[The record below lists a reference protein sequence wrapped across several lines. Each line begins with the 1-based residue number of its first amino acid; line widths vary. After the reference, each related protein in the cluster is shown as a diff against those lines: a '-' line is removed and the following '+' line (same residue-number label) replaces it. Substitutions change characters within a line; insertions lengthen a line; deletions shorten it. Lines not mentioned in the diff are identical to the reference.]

1 MNERI
6 LVIEDEPD
14 IRDMIAYNLSKEGF
28 RVTALASG
36 EEGLKSAQNQAP
48 DLVVLDLML
57 PGVYGL
63 DVCKLLKSDNRTAGV
78 PIIMLTARTEESD
91 VISGLE
97 VGADDYV
104 IKPFSPRLL
113 VARIRAR
120 LRERT
125 DEPEKIQKKINLKRI
140 SMDRSR
146 HSVEVDGKPITLTP
160 TEFKLLWMLAKNP
173 GLVFS
178 RYEIVNSVKGEDAIV
193 TDRSVDVQIVG
204 LRKKLCSCADYIET
218 VRGVGYRLRQ

>member
-6 LVIEDEPD
+6 LVIEDEPE
-14 IRDMIAYNLSKEGF
+14 IREVISYNLSKAGY
-28 RVTALASG
+28 RVIAVATG
-36 EEGLKSAQNQAP
+36 EEGLKSVQSQPP

-57 PGVYGL
+57 PGIYGL
-63 DVCKLLKSDNRTAGV
+63 DVCRQISSDVRTSGI
-78 PIIMLTARTEESD
+78 PIIIVTARTEESD
-91 VISGLE
+91 VITGLE

-104 IKPFSPRLL
+104 TKPFSPRIL

-120 LRERT
+120 LREKT
-125 DEPEKIQKKINLKRI
+125 EEPDKFKKKISLKRI
-140 SMDRSR
+140 SMDRGR
-146 HSVEVDGKPITLTP
+146 HSVEVDGTPVMLTP

-178 RYEIVNSVKGEDAIV
+178 RYEIVNAVRGDDAIV

-204 LRKKLCSCADYIET
+204 LRKKLGSCADSIET
-218 VRGVGYRLRQ
+218 VRGVGYRLRA